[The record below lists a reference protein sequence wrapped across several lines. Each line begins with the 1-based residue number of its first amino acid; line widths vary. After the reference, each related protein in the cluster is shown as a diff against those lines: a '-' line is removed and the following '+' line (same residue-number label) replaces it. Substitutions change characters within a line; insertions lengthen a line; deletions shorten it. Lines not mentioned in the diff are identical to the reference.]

1 MWKPL
6 LEEHTLGQGDAA
18 AEAVLEKTDSW
29 SNKSFLVMHVHVHLG
44 HQILNVLS
52 TMWED
57 GINMSLINEKLEIT
71 FIIELKNLAMFS

>member
-1 MWKPL
+1 
-6 LEEHTLGQGDAA
+6 
-18 AEAVLEKTDSW
+18 
-29 SNKSFLVMHVHVHLG
+29 MHVHVHPG